1 MANKAHGERGDREN
15 QTKAGKR
22 CTKHSFVKKQTRF
35 WHKNALVRR
44 RTTTPRHKSH
54 CKGRSRRRSE
64 PVFAGGKSRSA
75 KLAHNAP
82 LRLAHEAIF
91 APKSVDFQPT
101 TLRHPSTKKTV
112 RKMGFTSKITSIA
125 AEGTPNDQTQR
136 LRLIPQ
142 NKRQPLRLGYST
154 YRGVR
159 IIKPPRRLLLRFQVE
174 ERLAPTHRRRSTAS
188 AALLSP
194 SLR

>member
-1 MANKAHGERGDREN
+1 MANKAHGERNGNKN

-22 CTKHSFVKKQTRF
+22 CAKHSFVKKQTRF
-35 WHKNALVRR
+35 WRENALVRR

-82 LRLAHEAIF
+82 LRLAHEATF
-91 APKSVDFQPT
+91 APKIGRFSTDD
-101 TLRHPSTKKTV
+101 PSTKKTV

-125 AEGTPNDQTQR
+125 AQAMPNNQTQR

-142 NKRQPLRLGYST
+142 NKRQPLRLAT
-154 YRGVR
+154 
-159 IIKPPRRLLLRFQVE
+159 
-174 ERLAPTHRRRSTAS
+174 
-188 AALLSP
+188 
-194 SLR
+194 

>member
-1 MANKAHGERGDREN
+1 MANETATRTRQKRGNAAQSTASSKNRQDSGTKTLSCEGERPPPCR
-15 QTKAGKR
+15 
-22 CTKHSFVKKQTRF
+22 
-35 WHKNALVRR
+35 
-44 RTTTPRHKSH
+44 KSH
-54 CKGRSRRRSE
+54 CKGRSYHRNE
-64 PVFAGGKSRSA
+64 PISPNGKSRSA

-82 LRLAHEAIF
+82 LRLAHEATF
-91 APKSVDFQPT
+91 APKIGRFSTDD
-101 TLRHPSTKKTV
+101 PSTKNTV
-112 RKMGFTSKITSIA
+112 RKMDFTSKITSIA
-125 AEGTPNDQTQR
+125 AEGMPNDQTQR

>member
-22 CTKHSFVKKQTRF
+22 CAKHSFVKKQARF

-82 LRLAHEAIF
+82 LRLTHEATF
-91 APKSVDFQPT
+91 APKIGRFSTDD
-101 TLRHPSTKKTV
+101 PSTPFDKEDSPQDGIHLENYLDRSGRNAERSNAT
-112 RKMGFTSKITSIA
+112 A
-125 AEGTPNDQTQR
+125 ALDPVKQATAVAFSH
-136 LRLIPQ
+136 L
-142 NKRQPLRLGYST
+142 T
-154 YRGVR
+154 YRDVR